1 LAPPATT
8 IPDVDRTD
16 LAATIEALAAIDRP
30 STSDG
35 ERRAAEWLLDRF
47 TALGCQARIE
57 EEPAYSSYW
66 WTIGA
71 LSALSALAGRLVLRG
86 RRLLGL
92 TGAFLAAAG
101 IADEISNGPR
111 PLRRL
116 MLKQGTTWNVVA
128 EAGDPRADR
137 TIVLLAHHDAPHSG
151 AIFNPA
157 PQKAL
162 GKAFPDVVENTDTAI
177 PVWAPV
183 VGGPVLVALGAL
195 LGSRRLAWFGKV
207 LGLTSLAAM
216 LDIARSPAVPGANDN
231 LSGVAALVGLAGRL
245 ESNPVEGIRVVLAS
259 CGAEEA
265 LQEGI
270 RPFMKRHAPGLP
282 KDQTWF
288 LNFDTI
294 GSPRLVM
301 LEGEGPIL
309 MEDYP
314 GDLRDLVADVAEEAG
329 IALRR
334 GQRAKSSTDSVIP
347 ARAGYSSACLT
358 SFDQN
363 KSLSNYHWPTDVP
376 GNIDYETVADA
387 VALGDL
393 VIRRLAAR

>member
-1 LAPPATT
+1 MNRTATA
-8 IPDVDRTD
+8 IPDVDRAD
-16 LAATIEALAAIDRP
+16 LAATVETLAAIDRP

-35 ERRAAEWLLDRF
+35 ERAAAEWLVERF
-47 TALGCQARIE
+47 EALGCLARIE
-57 EEPAYSSYW
+57 PEPAYDSFW
-66 WTIGA
+66 WT
-71 LSALSALAGRLVLRG
+71 LSAYSALVMLAARAARRG
-86 RRLLGL
+86 RRLAGL
-92 TGAFLAAAG
+92 IGALVAGAG

-116 MLKQGTTWNVVA
+116 LLTRRTAWNVVA
-128 EAGDPRADR
+128 EAGDLGADR

-151 AIFNPA
+151 AIFDPT

-162 GKAFPDVVENTDTAI
+162 GEAFPDIVENTDTAI

-183 VGGPVLVALGAL
+183 VGAPLLVMAGAL
-195 LGSRRLAWFGKV
+195 LGRRWMATLGGL
-207 LGLTSLAAM
+207 LGLGSVAAL
-216 LDIARSPAVPGANDN
+216 LDIARRPAVPGANDN
-231 LSGVAALVGLAGRL
+231 LSGVAALVAIAGRL
-245 ESNPVEGIRVVLAS
+245 QRERVKGIRVLLVS

-270 RPFMKRHAPGLP
+270 RPFMKRHGPSLP
-282 KDQTWF
+282 IDRTWF

-301 LEGEGPIL
+301 LEGEGPIV

-314 GDLRDLVADVAEEAG
+314 GELRDLVADVAADAG

-334 GQRAKSSTDSVIP
+334 GQRARSSTDSVIP
-347 ARAGYSSACLT
+347 ARAGYPSVCLT
-358 SFDQN
+358 SFDQH
-363 KSLSNYHWPTDVP
+363 KRLSNYHWPTDVP
-376 GNIDYETVADA
+376 ENLDYETVADA

-393 VIRRLAAR
+393 VIRRLAAA